1 MTTTNHL
8 VYGWEIEGLGKYA
21 DYSAGVTVK
30 ISTETLT
37 GVAAS
42 SPTLANY
49 VRGLADLPSKISTT
63 CEVLKG
69 STTQSTMQILIDRLD
84 LADRTDSRYARAALS
99 FFWGAR
105 PKPVARLQ
113 ASWTAATTSQVV
125 DIIAGETVP
134 SAGDVIYINR
144 EAIALTNVTGSGAT
158 RTLTMARGQ
167 FGTDAEAHDLEDPDI
182 FLANPV
188 KLDRRVTLY
197 EYNVRDD
204 SETVR
209 WRGVV
214 EGIDLSD
221 ETQVLCV
228 TCRDLL
234 GTISK
239 RRVARE
245 RWEGEVSISKPIPA
259 TGGDGLLI
267 SIRPLTR
274 DDTKIVD
281 YKPFYPRIDAG
292 FLSGTD
298 QYSTLGFDID
308 AIALEVDGNAI
319 ATQVSAPFVPAAGF
333 EAKYNH
339 WDILGGP
346 CRQIDGQNIDIDAAS
361 KTMKAA
367 EILVCDKDSP
377 LCYFKN
383 IDANP
388 TDHPA
393 HIIINILTSTGS
405 ATWVAGTHSVGTN
418 GDYDWLP
425 GSWGLGLPLAW
436 VDTAAFIGL
445 TQKWP
450 TSNLRARSGYIGGGG
465 DNGSAWDLL
474 SDLAQA
480 MNCYLYMDNQARIS
494 IRRLADPGA
503 GNTDHTLDAGD
514 IAWAANEGD
523 EQGMTEQKP
532 IYAISLECCQRGPGG
547 EPGQIIDAGI
557 IGQKWLGRYRFHAV
571 RDKLDSTRIYGDP
584 VDHRLGR
591 DVLTLATVFRW
602 RYAWAI
608 DRLPQYRIRLV
619 HGSDLVMPGQ
629 WITLSHPS
637 IFDNATL
644 TRGITSHRCL
654 VLEGDWDIATGAQEL
669 VIVDAQPITGADT
682 LLSPA
687 WSVSAVSSST
697 SFTLSDT
704 HFEDGSERANFVTGS
719 TYKLHL
725 WTADG
730 QLRSTVATAYASA
743 FNSGTGVVTLFAAF
757 NNGGAVTPAVG
768 DVVRLADYDNATG
781 WQTLDYTFLGDASM
795 LLGAANDNAGRWDV

>member
-1 MTTTNHL
+1 MTTVNHL
-8 VYGWEIEGLGKYA
+8 VYGWEIEGLGTY
-21 DYSAGVTVK
+21 YEYLSGVSLR

-37 GVAAS
+37 EVVGGTVS
-42 SPTLANY
+42 YN
-49 VRGLADLPSKISTT
+49 RGLADLPSKISTT

-84 LADRTDSRYARAALS
+84 LSDRESVRYARTALA
-99 FFWGAR
+99 FFWSAR

-113 ASWTAATTSQVV
+113 SSWTAGTTSEVV

-134 SAGDVIYINR
+134 APGDIIYINR
-144 EAIALTNVTGSGAT
+144 EAIALINVTGSGAT

-167 FGTDAEAHDLEDPDI
+167 LGTDAEAHDLEDPDI
-182 FLANPV
+182 FLSNPV

-197 EYNVRDD
+197 EYDVRTDT
-204 SETVR
+204 ETVR

-245 RWEGEVSISKPIPA
+245 RWEGEVDVVRVTNGGPQNPLLFSIVGSVQDYSKV
-259 TGGDGLLI
+259 
-267 SIRPLTR
+267 
-274 DDTKIVD
+274 VD
-281 YKPFYPRIDAG
+281 YKPFYPNADAG
-292 FLSGTD
+292 FLAGTD
-298 QYSTLGFDID
+298 QYTTLGFDIS
-308 AIALEVDGNAI
+308 AIALEIEGQAI
-319 ATQVSAPFVPAAGF
+319 ATGASAPSFPAPGF
-333 EAKYNH
+333 ANKYSHFTN
-339 WDILGGP
+339 LGGF
-346 CRQIDGQNIDIDAAS
+346 CRQLDGQTLEFDER
-361 KTMKAA
+361 KTFKAC
-367 EILVCDKDSP
+367 EILVCDADSP
-377 LCYFKN
+377 LCYFKT
-383 IDANP
+383 DGAGP

-393 HIIINILTSTGS
+393 LIALNILTSTGT
-405 ATWVAGTHSVGTN
+405 ATWVGAVHSSGTN

-425 GSWGLGLPLAW
+425 GSWGLGLPVAW
-436 VDTAAFIGL
+436 VDVSAFVDL
-445 TQKWP
+445 SLKWP

-474 SDLAQA
+474 SDLAQS
-480 MNCYLYMDNQARIS
+480 MNCYLYMDDQARIS

-503 GNTDHTLDAGD
+503 GNTDHTLDEGD
-514 IAWAANEGD
+514 IAWAENEGD

-532 IYAISLECCQRGPGG
+532 IYAISLECCQRGPCGD
-547 EPGQIIDAGI
+547 PAQIIDAGV

-591 DVLTLATVFRW
+591 DIQALATVFRW
-602 RYAWAI
+602 RYAYAI

-637 IFDNATL
+637 IFDNDSL
-644 TRGITSHRCL
+644 TRGITEHRCL

-669 VIVDAQPITGADT
+669 VIVDFQPVTGAST
-682 LLSPA
+682 LLSPS
-687 WSVSAVSSST
+687 WRVSAVSSAT
-697 SFTLSDT
+697 SFTLESNYFSDSS
-704 HFEDGSERANFVTGS
+704 DRAEFVTGS

-743 FNSGTGVVTLFAAF
+743 FNSVTGVVTLFAAF
-757 NNGGAVTPAVG
+757 SNGASVTPAVG
-768 DVVRLADYDNATG
+768 NIIRLADYDNATG
-781 WQTLDYTFLGDASM
+781 WQTLDYTWLGDSAM
-795 LLGAANDNAGRWDV
+795 QLGAANDNAGRWDV

>member
-8 VYGWEIEGLGKYA
+8 VYGWEIEGLGTYA
-21 DYSAGVTVK
+21 ESDASFGHFLRL
-30 ISTETLT
+30 STETLYE
-37 GVAAS
+37 VAVNR
-42 SPTLANY
+42 LY

-84 LADRTDSRYARAALS
+84 LADQTQSRYSRAALS

-113 ASWTAATTSQVV
+113 SSWTAATTSEVV

-134 SAGDVIYINR
+134 AAGDIIYINR
-144 EAIALTNVTGSGAT
+144 EAIVLTNVTGSGAT
-158 RTLTMARGQ
+158 RTLTMVRGQ

-197 EYNVRDD
+197 EYDVRTDT
-204 SETVR
+204 ETVR

-221 ETQVLCV
+221 ETQVLCI

-245 RWEGEVSISKPIPA
+245 RWEGEVQVSALTNYPGNSGALVMIGQQFTDQSKV
-259 TGGDGLLI
+259 
-267 SIRPLTR
+267 
-274 DDTKIVD
+274 VD
-281 YKPFYPRIDAG
+281 YAPFYPNVDAG
-292 FLSGTD
+292 YLSGTD
-298 QYSTLGFDID
+298 QHTTLGFSVS
-308 AIALEVDGNAI
+308 AIALEIDGNAI
-319 ATQVSAPFVPAAGF
+319 VTQVQAPLIPAAGF
-333 EAKYNH
+333 AEKYNH
-339 WDILGGP
+339 FTALGGM
-346 CRQIDGQNIDIDAAS
+346 CRQVDGQVIEADNQQ

-367 EILVCDKDSP
+367 EILVCDADSP
-377 LCYFKN
+377 LCYFK
-383 IDANP
+383 DDGANP

-393 HIIINILTSTGS
+393 HIILNILTSTGT
-405 ATWVAGTHSVGTN
+405 ATWSGGVHDVGDN
-418 GDYDWLP
+418 GNYDWLP
-425 GSWGLGLPLAW
+425 WSWGLGIPVAW
-436 VDTAAFIGL
+436 VDTAAFL
-445 TQKWP
+445 LLVSRWP

-474 SDLAQA
+474 SDLAQSMGA
-480 MNCYLYMDNQARIS
+480 YLYMDDQARIS

-503 GNTDHTLDAGD
+503 RNTDRTLDAGD
-514 IAWAANEGD
+514 IAWAENQGD

-547 EPGQIIDAGI
+547 EPAQIIDAGV

-584 VDHRLGR
+584 VDHKLGR

-602 RYAWAI
+602 RYAYAV

-637 IFDNATL
+637 IFDNDTL
-644 TRGITSHRCL
+644 TRGITEHRCL

-687 WSVSAVSSST
+687 WSVAAVSSST
-697 SFTLSDT
+697 SFTLAAGQFTESTDRDT
-704 HFEDGSERANFVTGS
+704 FVTGS

-757 NNGGAVTPAVG
+757 SNGASVTPAVG
-768 DVVRLADYDNATG
+768 NIIRLADYDNATG
-781 WQTLDYTFLGDASM
+781 WQTLDYTFLGDSAM
-795 LLGAANDNAGRWDV
+795 QLGAANDNAGRWDV

>member
-8 VYGWEIEGLGKYA
+8 VYGWEIEGLGTYA
-21 DYSAGVTVK
+21 ESDASFGHFLRL
-30 ISTETLT
+30 STETLYE
-37 GVAAS
+37 VAVNR
-42 SPTLANY
+42 LY

-69 STTQSTMQILIDRLD
+69 STTQSTMQILIDGLD
-84 LADRTDSRYARAALS
+84 KPDQTQSRYSRAALS

-113 ASWTAATTSQVV
+113 TSWTAASTSEVV

-134 SAGDVIYINR
+134 AAGDIIYINR

-158 RTLTMARGQ
+158 RTLTMVRGQ

-182 FLANPV
+182 FLSNPV

-197 EYNVRDD
+197 EYDVRTDT
-204 SETVR
+204 ETAR

-221 ETQVLCV
+221 GTQVLCV

-239 RRVARE
+239 RRVVKE

-259 TGGDGLLI
+259 TGGEGLSI

-274 DDTKIVD
+274 DDTKVVD

-292 FLSGTD
+292 FLNGTD
-298 QYSTLGFDID
+298 QYTTLGFDID
-308 AIALEVDGNAI
+308 AIALEIDGNAI

-333 EAKYNH
+333 ANKYCH
-339 WDILGGP
+339 WDGLGGA
-346 CRQIDGQNIDIDAAS
+346 CRQIDGQNIDIDASS

-367 EILVCDKDSP
+367 EILICDADSP
-377 LCYFKN
+377 LCYFK
-383 IDANP
+383 DDAANP
-388 TDHPA
+388 VDHPA
-393 HIIINILTSTGS
+393 YIILNILTSTGT
-405 ATWVAGTHSVGTN
+405 ATWTGGVHDVGDN

-425 GSWGLGLPLAW
+425 GSWGLGIPVAW
-436 VDTAAFIGL
+436 VDTAAFIDL

-474 SDLAQA
+474 SDFAQA
-480 MNCYLYMDNQARIS
+480 MNCYLYMDDQARIS

-503 GNTDHTLDAGD
+503 GNTDHTLDTGD
-514 IAWAANEGD
+514 IAWAENEGD
-523 EQGMTEQKP
+523 AQGMIEQKP

-547 EPGQIIDAGI
+547 EPAQIVDAGI

-591 DVLTLATVFRW
+591 DVMTLATVFKW
-602 RYAWAI
+602 RYAYAV

-629 WITLSHPS
+629 WITLSHPY
-637 IFDNATL
+637 IFDNETL
-644 TRGITSHRCL
+644 TRGITAHRCL

-669 VIVDAQPITGADT
+669 VIVDFQPVTGAST
-682 LLSPA
+682 LLSPS
-687 WSVSAVSSST
+687 WQVSAVSSAT
-697 SFTLSDT
+697 SFTISAIR
-704 HFEDGSERANFVTGS
+704 FSETADRDSFVTGS

-730 QLRSTVATAYASA
+730 QLRSTVASAYASA

-757 NNGGAVTPAVG
+757 SNGASVTPAAG

-781 WQTLDYTFLGDASM
+781 WQTLDYTWLGDSAM

>member
-8 VYGWEIEGLGKYA
+8 VYGWEIEGLGTYA
-21 DYSAGVTVK
+21 ESDASFGHFLRL
-30 ISTETLT
+30 STETLYE
-37 GVAAS
+37 VAVNR
-42 SPTLANY
+42 LY

-84 LADRTDSRYARAALS
+84 LADQTQSRYSRAALS

-113 ASWTAATTSQVV
+113 TSWTAASTSEVV

-134 SAGDVIYINR
+134 AAGDIIYINR

-158 RTLTMARGQ
+158 RTLTMVRGQ
-167 FGTDAEAHDLEDPDI
+167 FGTDAEPHDLEDPDI
-182 FLANPV
+182 FLSNPV

-197 EYNVRDD
+197 EYNVRTDT
-204 SETVR
+204 ETVR

-259 TGGDGLLI
+259 TGGEGLSI

-274 DDTKIVD
+274 DDTKVVD

-292 FLSGTD
+292 FLNGTD
-298 QYSTLGFDID
+298 QYTTLGFDID
-308 AIALEVDGNAI
+308 AIALEIDGNAI

-333 EAKYNH
+333 ANKYCH
-339 WDILGGP
+339 WDGLGGA
-346 CRQIDGQNIDIDAAS
+346 CRQIDGQNIDIDASS

-377 LCYFKN
+377 LCYFK
-383 IDANP
+383 DDAANP
-388 TDHPA
+388 VDHPA
-393 HIIINILTSTGS
+393 YIILNILTSTGT
-405 ATWVAGTHSVGTN
+405 ATWTGGVHDVGDN

-425 GSWGLGLPLAW
+425 GSWGLGIPYTWIDQDAFVLLA
-436 VDTAAFIGL
+436 
-445 TQKWP
+445 TQWP

-480 MNCYLYMDNQARIS
+480 MNCYLYMDDQARIS

-503 GNTDHTLDAGD
+503 GNTDHTLDEGD
-514 IAWAANEGD
+514 IAWAENEGD

-547 EPGQIIDAGI
+547 DPAQIVDAGI

-591 DVLTLATVFRW
+591 DVMTLATVFKW
-602 RYAWAI
+602 RYAYAV

-629 WITLSHPS
+629 WITLSHPY
-637 IFDNATL
+637 IFDNETL
-644 TRGITSHRCL
+644 TRGITAHRCL

-669 VIVDAQPITGADT
+669 VIVDFQPVTGAST
-682 LLSPA
+682 LLSPS
-687 WSVSAVSSST
+687 WQVSAVSSAT
-697 SFTLSDT
+697 SFTISAIR
-704 HFEDGSERANFVTGS
+704 FSETADRDSFVTGS

-730 QLRSTVATAYASA
+730 QLRSTVASAYASA

-757 NNGGAVTPAVG
+757 SNGASVTPAAG

-781 WQTLDYTFLGDASM
+781 WQTLDYTWLGDSAM

>member
-1 MTTTNHL
+1 MTTTNQL
-8 VYGWEIEGLGKYA
+8 IYGWEIEGLGTFAEYDLA
-21 DYSAGVTVK
+21 QSLR
-30 ISTETLT
+30 ISTENLIEVVGGTIT
-37 GVAAS
+37 Y
-42 SPTLANY
+42 T
-49 VRGLADLPSKISTT
+49 RGLADLPTKISTT

-84 LADRTDSRYARAALS
+84 LPDQTTQRYSRAALS

-105 PKPVARLQ
+105 PKPVARIQ
-113 ASWTAATTSQVV
+113 STITAGATSATV

-134 SAGDVIYINR
+134 AAGDIIYINR
-144 EAIALTNVTGSGAT
+144 EAIALDGVSGSGAT

-167 FGTDAEAHDLEDPDI
+167 FGTDAEAHDLEDPGI
-182 FLANPV
+182 FLARPV
-188 KLDRRVTLY
+188 KLDRKVTLY
-197 EYNVRDD
+197 EYNVRTDT
-204 SETVR
+204 ETVR

-245 RWEGEVSISKPIPA
+245 RWEGEVSISKPTPA
-259 TGGDGLLI
+259 TGGEGLNI

-281 YKPFYPRIDAG
+281 YKPFYPDVDAG
-292 FLSGTD
+292 FLNGTD
-298 QYSTLGFDID
+298 QYTTLGFNID
-308 AIALEVDGNAI
+308 AIALEIDGNAI
-319 ATQVSAPFVPAAGF
+319 ATQVSAPIVPAAGF
-333 EAKYNH
+333 ANKYNH
-339 WDILGGP
+339 WTLLGGA

-367 EILVCDKDSP
+367 EILVCDADSP
-377 LCYFKN
+377 LCYFA
-383 IDANP
+383 DDAANP
-388 TDHPA
+388 VDHPA
-393 HIIINILTSTGS
+393 YIILNILTSTGS
-405 ATWVAGTHSVGTN
+405 STWVGGTHTVGTN
-418 GDYDWLP
+418 GDHDWLP
-425 GSWGLGLPLAW
+425 GSWGLGIPVAW
-436 VDTAAFIGL
+436 VDTAAFIDL

-474 SDLAQA
+474 SDLAQS
-480 MNCYLYMDNQARIS
+480 MNCYLYMDDQARIS
-494 IRRLADPGA
+494 IRRLADPGT
-503 GNTDHTLDAGD
+503 GNTDRTLDAGD
-514 IAWAANEGD
+514 IAWAENEGD
-523 EQGMTEQKP
+523 AQGMTEQKP

-547 EPGQIIDAGI
+547 DPAQIIDAGV

-584 VDHRLGR
+584 VEHRLGR
-591 DVLTLATVFRW
+591 DVQSLASVFKW
-602 RYAWAI
+602 RYTYAV

-629 WITLSHPS
+629 WITLSHPY
-637 IFDNATL
+637 IFDNETL
-644 TRGITSHRCL
+644 TRGITAHRCL
-654 VLEGDWDIATGAQEL
+654 VLEGNWDIATGAQEL
-669 VIVDAQPITGADT
+669 VIVDIQPVTGAST

-687 WSVSAVSSST
+687 WQVSAVTSST

-704 HFEDGSERANFVTGS
+704 HFEDGGERASFVAGS
-719 TYKLHL
+719 TYRLHL

-768 DVVRLADYDNATG
+768 DVVRLADYDNSAG
-781 WQTLDYTFLGDASM
+781 WQAQDYTFLGDASM
-795 LLGAANDNAGRWDV
+795 QLGAANDNAGRWDV

>member
-8 VYGWEIEGLGKYA
+8 VYGWEIEGLGTYA
-21 DYSAGVTVK
+21 ESDASFGHFLR
-30 ISTETLT
+30 ISTETMYE
-37 GVAAS
+37 VAVNR
-42 SPTLANY
+42 LY

-84 LADRTDSRYARAALS
+84 LADQTQSRYSQAALS

-113 ASWTAATTSQVV
+113 SSWTVGTTSQVV

-134 SAGDVIYINR
+134 AAGDIIYINR
-144 EAIALTNVTGSGAT
+144 EAIVLTNVTGSGAT
-158 RTLTMARGQ
+158 RTLTMIRGQ

-182 FLANPV
+182 FLQNPV

-197 EYNVRDD
+197 EYDVRTDT
-204 SETVR
+204 EAVR

-221 ETQVLCV
+221 ETQVLCI

-245 RWEGEVSISKPIPA
+245 RWEGEVDLIRVDNGGTQNPLLFSIVSA
-259 TGGDGLLI
+259 G
-267 SIRPLTR
+267 R
-274 DDTKIVD
+274 DDSKIVD
-281 YKPFYPRIDAG
+281 YKPFYPNVDAG

-298 QYSTLGFDID
+298 QYTTLGFSIA
-308 AIALEVDGNAI
+308 AIALEIDGQAI
-319 ATQVSAPFVPAAGF
+319 AVAVNPPTIPAAGF
-333 EAKYNH
+333 AEKYSHFN
-339 WDILGGP
+339 DLGGF
-346 CRQIDGQNIDIDAAS
+346 CRQLDGQTLEFEER

-377 LCYFKN
+377 LCYFK
-383 IDANP
+383 DSAGDP

-393 HIIINILTSTGS
+393 NIILNILISTGT
-405 ATWVAGTHSVGTN
+405 ATWVGATHTVGTN
-418 GDYDWLP
+418 GGDYDWLP
-425 GSWGLGLPLAW
+425 GSWGLGIPYTW
-436 VDTAAFIGL
+436 IDTAAFAL
-445 TQKWP
+445 LVTRWP

-474 SDLAQA
+474 SDLAQSMGA
-480 MNCYLYMDNQARIS
+480 YLYMDDQARIS

-514 IAWAANEGD
+514 IAWAENQGD

-547 EPGQIIDAGI
+547 DPAQIIDAGV

-584 VDHRLGR
+584 VEHRLGR
-591 DVLTLATVFRW
+591 DVMTLATVFRW

-644 TRGITSHRCL
+644 TRGITAHRCL

-669 VIVDAQPITGADT
+669 VIVDIQPVTGADT

-687 WSVSAVSSST
+687 WSVAAVSSST
-697 SFTLSDT
+697 SFTLAAGQFTESTDR
-704 HFEDGSERANFVTGS
+704 DLFVAGS

-730 QLRSTVATAYASA
+730 QLRSTAATAYASA

-781 WQTLDYTFLGDASM
+781 WQTLDYTWLGDASM

>member
-8 VYGWEIEGLGKYA
+8 VYGWEIEGLGTYA
-21 DYSAGVTVK
+21 ESDASFGHFLRL
-30 ISTETLT
+30 STETLYE
-37 GVAAS
+37 VAVNR
-42 SPTLANY
+42 LY

-84 LADRTDSRYARAALS
+84 LADKTQSRYARECLS

-113 ASWTAATTSQVV
+113 SSWTAATTSQVV

-134 SAGDVIYINR
+134 AAGDIIYINR
-144 EAIALTNVTGSGAT
+144 EAIALSNVTGSGAT

-182 FLANPV
+182 FLRNPV
-188 KLDRRVTLY
+188 KLDRKVTLY
-197 EYNVRDD
+197 EYNARTDT
-204 SETVR
+204 ETVR

-221 ETQVLCV
+221 ETQVLCI

-245 RWEGEVSISKPIPA
+245 RWEGEVDLVRVNNGGTENPLSFSIVSA
-259 TGGDGLLI
+259 G
-267 SIRPLTR
+267 R
-274 DDTKIVD
+274 DDSKIVD
-281 YKPFYPRIDAG
+281 YKPFYPNVDAG
-292 FLSGTD
+292 FLRGTD
-298 QYSTLGFDID
+298 QYTTLGFAIA
-308 AIALEVDGNAI
+308 AIALEIDGQAI
-319 ATQVSAPFVPAAGF
+319 AVGVNPPTIPAAGF
-333 EAKYNH
+333 AEKYNH
-339 WDILGGP
+339 FNDLGGF
-346 CRQIDGQNIDIDAAS
+346 CRQLDGQKLNFEDTD
-361 KTMKAA
+361 KLKAA
-367 EILVCDKDSP
+367 EILVCDADSP
-377 LCYFKN
+377 LCYFAD
-383 IDANP
+383 DAGNP
-388 TDHPA
+388 VDHPA
-393 HIIINILTSTGS
+393 YIILNILTSTGS
-405 ATWVAGTHSVGTN
+405 STWVGATHTVGTN
-418 GDYDWLP
+418 GDHDWLP
-425 GSWGLGLPLAW
+425 GSWGLGIPVAW
-436 VDTAAFIGL
+436 VDTTAFIDL

-514 IAWAANEGD
+514 IAWAENQGD

-547 EPGQIIDAGI
+547 EPAQVIDAGV

-591 DVLTLATVFRW
+591 DVQALASVFRW
-602 RYAWAI
+602 RYAYAV

-629 WITLSHPS
+629 WITLTHPS

-644 TRGITSHRCL
+644 TRGITAHRCL

-669 VIVDAQPITGADT
+669 VIVDIQPVTGAST

-704 HFEDGSERANFVTGS
+704 HFEDGSERANFVAGS

-743 FNSGTGVVTLFAAF
+743 FNSGTGVVTLFSAF
-757 NNGGAVTPAVG
+757 NDGGAVTPAVG

-781 WQTLDYTFLGDASM
+781 WQAQDYTFLGDASM

>member
-1 MTTTNHL
+1 M
-8 VYGWEIEGLGKYA
+8 
-21 DYSAGVTVK
+21 
-30 ISTETLT
+30 
-37 GVAAS
+37 
-42 SPTLANY
+42 
-49 VRGLADLPSKISTT
+49 RGLADLPSKISTT

-84 LADRTDSRYARAALS
+84 LADQTQSRYSQAALS

-113 ASWTAATTSQVV
+113 SSWTVGTTSQVV

-134 SAGDVIYINR
+134 AAGDIIYINR
-144 EAIALTNVTGSGAT
+144 EAIVLTNVTGSGAT
-158 RTLTMARGQ
+158 RTLTMIRGQ

-182 FLANPV
+182 FLQNPV

-197 EYNVRDD
+197 EYDVRTDT
-204 SETVR
+204 EAVR

-221 ETQVLCV
+221 ETQVLCI

-245 RWEGEVSISKPIPA
+245 RWEGEVDLIRVDNGGTQNPLLFSIVSA
-259 TGGDGLLI
+259 G
-267 SIRPLTR
+267 R
-274 DDTKIVD
+274 DDSKIVD
-281 YKPFYPRIDAG
+281 YKPFYPNVDAG

-298 QYSTLGFDID
+298 QYTTLGFSIA
-308 AIALEVDGNAI
+308 AIALEIDGQAI
-319 ATQVSAPFVPAAGF
+319 AVAVNPPTIPAAGF
-333 EAKYNH
+333 AEKYSHFN
-339 WDILGGP
+339 DLGGF
-346 CRQIDGQNIDIDAAS
+346 CRQLDGQTLEFEER

-367 EILVCDKDSP
+367 EILVCDADSP
-377 LCYFKN
+377 LCYFK
-383 IDANP
+383 DDGANP

-393 HIIINILTSTGS
+393 HIILNILTSTGT
-405 ATWVAGTHSVGTN
+405 ATWSGGVHDVGDN
-418 GDYDWLP
+418 GNYDWLP
-425 GSWGLGLPLAW
+425 GSWGLGIPVAW
-436 VDTAAFIGL
+436 VDTAAFL
-445 TQKWP
+445 LLVSRWP

-474 SDLAQA
+474 SDLAQSMGA
-480 MNCYLYMDNQARIS
+480 YLYMDDQARIS

-547 EPGQIIDAGI
+547 EPAQIIDAGV

-644 TRGITSHRCL
+644 TRGITAHRCL
-654 VLEGDWDIATGAQEL
+654 VLEGDWDISTGAQEL

-687 WSVSAVSSST
+687 WSVAAVSSST
-697 SFTLSDT
+697 SFTLAAGQFTESTDRDT
-704 HFEDGSERANFVTGS
+704 FVTGS
-719 TYKLHL
+719 TYQLHL

-730 QLRSTVATAYASA
+730 QLRSTAATAYASA

-757 NNGGAVTPAVG
+757 NDGGAVTPAVG

-781 WQTLDYTFLGDASM
+781 WQTLDYTWLGDASM

>member
-8 VYGWEIEGLGKYA
+8 VYGWEIEGLGTYA
-21 DYSAGVTVK
+21 ESDASFGHFLRL
-30 ISTETLT
+30 STETLYE
-37 GVAAS
+37 VAVNR
-42 SPTLANY
+42 LY

-84 LADRTDSRYARAALS
+84 LADQTQSRYARAALS

-113 ASWTAATTSQVV
+113 SSWTAATTSQVV

-134 SAGDVIYINR
+134 VAGDIIYINR
-144 EAIALTNVTGSGAT
+144 EAIALSNVTGSGAT
-158 RTLTMARGQ
+158 RTLTMVRGQ

-197 EYNVRDD
+197 EYDVRTDT
-204 SETVR
+204 ETVR

-221 ETQVLCV
+221 ETQVLCI

-245 RWEGEVSISKPIPA
+245 RWEGEVDLVRVNNGGTQNPLLFSIVSA
-259 TGGDGLLI
+259 G
-267 SIRPLTR
+267 R
-274 DDTKIVD
+274 DDSKIVD
-281 YKPFYPRIDAG
+281 YKPFYPNVDAG

-298 QYSTLGFDID
+298 QYTTLGFDIA
-308 AIALEVDGNAI
+308 AIALEIDGQAI
-319 ATQVSAPFVPAAGF
+319 AVAVNPPTIPAAGF
-333 EAKYNH
+333 AAKYNH
-339 WDILGGP
+339 FNDFGGF
-346 CRQIDGQNIDIDAAS
+346 CRQLDGQALEFEER

-367 EILVCDKDSP
+367 EILVCDADSP
-377 LCYFKN
+377 LCYFA
-383 IDANP
+383 DDAANP
-388 TDHPA
+388 VDHPA
-393 HIIINILTSTGS
+393 YIILNILTSTGS
-405 ATWVAGTHSVGTN
+405 STWSGGTHTVGTN
-418 GDYDWLP
+418 GDHDWLP
-425 GSWGLGLPLAW
+425 GSWGLGIPVAW
-436 VDTAAFIGL
+436 VDTTAFIDL

-474 SDLAQA
+474 SDLAQSMGA
-480 MNCYLYMDNQARIS
+480 YLYMDNQARIS

-547 EPGQIIDAGI
+547 DPAQIVDAGI

-629 WITLSHPS
+629 WITLTHPY

-669 VIVDAQPITGADT
+669 VIADAQPITGADT

-704 HFEDGSERANFVTGS
+704 HFEDGGERTNFVAGS